1 MRPLLP
7 VTSPLRLLRLALLG
21 AMLTVV
27 LPAVKATTVVP
38 PKFAE
43 LVAGADYIVR
53 ARVKAIRYEAK
64 DRPGKVPL
72 IHTKVALEVV
82 EAIAGQPPAEP
93 ELTVLGGRWGDHELR
108 VEGLPQFEVGQ
119 EEVMFVHGNG
129 RVFYPLYAAMHG
141 RYPIKKD
148 KDGREFV
155 TRTNGVQLD
164 DVAEV
169 AAPLTQGAAAE
180 LQQKFKKSGDALT
193 PAKFIEQVRTQ
204 RSTGGRVLEK

>member
-1 MRPLLP
+1 MRFF
-7 VTSPLRLLRLALLG
+7 RCALLG
-21 AMLTVV
+21 ALISTA
-27 LPAVKATTVVP
+27 LRSLEATTVVP

-43 LVAGADYIVR
+43 LVSGADYVVR

-64 DRPGKVPL
+64 ERPGKPPL
-72 IHTKVALEVV
+72 IYTKVTLEVI
-82 EAIAGQPPAEP
+82 ETIAGQPPAEP

-141 RYPIKKD
+141 RYPIRKD
-148 KDGREFV
+148 KEGREFI

-169 AAPLTQGAAAE
+169 AAPLTQGPAAE
-180 LQQKFKKSGDALT
+180 LQQRFKKSSDALT
-193 PAKFIEQVRTQ
+193 PAKFIEQVRAQ
-204 RSTGGRVLEK
+204 RSTGGRVVEK

>member
-1 MRPLLP
+1 MRF
-7 VTSPLRLLRLALLG
+7 LRLALIG
-21 AMLTVV
+21 AVLAVV
-27 LPAVKATTVVP
+27 LPPLGATTVVP

-64 DRPGKVPL
+64 ERPGKPPL
-72 IHTKVALEVV
+72 IYTKVALEVV

-93 ELTVLGGRWGDHELR
+93 ELTVLGGRWGDYEMR
-108 VEGLPQFEVGQ
+108 VEGVPTFEVGQ

-169 AAPLTQGAAAE
+169 AAPLTRGPAAE
-180 LQQKFKKSGDALT
+180 LQRKFKQTSDALT
-193 PAKFIEQVRTQ
+193 PAKFIEQVRAQ
-204 RSTGGRVLEK
+204 RSAGGRVLEK